1 MKMVKTIGSVGGG
14 FGSNLLTIYE
24 LAAAIEDAQKFLKEV
39 EGSEEKYESLLAEV
53 RERIKLTSSRLTL
66 ISNIKEPSDEDLEQI
81 EQINKLKDYLAYKLD
96 WLLFHGE
103 QMKMPPQSIHQQTQV
118 WE

>member
-1 MKMVKTIGSVGGG
+1 MVKTMGSVGGG

-39 EGSEEKYESLLAEV
+39 DGSQEKYESLLVEV

-103 QMKMPPQSIHQQTQV
+103 QMKMPPQSVHQQTQV

>member
-1 MKMVKTIGSVGGG
+1 MGSVGGG

-39 EGSEEKYESLLAEV
+39 DGSEEKYKSLLAEV
-53 RERIKLTSSRLTL
+53 RERIKLTSYRLTI
-66 ISNIKEPSDEDLEQI
+66 ISNIKEPSDADLEQM
-81 EQINKLKDYLAYKLD
+81 EQINELKDYLAYKLD

-103 QMKMPPQSIHQQTQV
+103 QLKMPPQSVQQQTQV

>member
-1 MKMVKTIGSVGGG
+1 MKMVSAHGAVGNG

-39 EGSEEKYESLLAEV
+39 DGSQENYNSLVKGIEEEIAV
-53 RERIKLTSSRLTL
+53 TSSRLNI
-66 ISNIKEPSDEDLEQI
+66 ISNITDPTEEDLEQI
-81 EQINKLKDYLAYKLD
+81 EAISNIKDYLAYRLE
-96 WLLFHGE
+96 WFLFHGAQLKE
-103 QMKMPPQSIHQQTQV
+103 GMIPHPNKKGF

>member
-1 MKMVKTIGSVGGG
+1 MVKTMGSVGGG

-24 LAAAIEDAQKFLKEV
+24 LAAAVEDAQKFLKEV
-39 EGSEEKYESLLAEV
+39 DGSEEKYKSLLVEV

-66 ISNIKEPSDEDLEQI
+66 ISNITEPTDEDLEQI
-81 EQINKLKDYLAYKLD
+81 EQINDLKDYLAYKLD

-103 QMKMPPQSIHQQTQV
+103 QMKMPPQTMHQQTQI
-118 WE
+118 WEG

>member
-1 MKMVKTIGSVGGG
+1 MVKIHGSVGGG

-24 LAAAIEDAQKFLKEV
+24 LAAAIEDAQQFLKEV
-39 EGSEEKYESLLAEV
+39 GGSQEKYKSILADI
-53 RERIKLTSSRLTL
+53 REQIKLTSSRMTL
-66 ISNIKEPSDEDLEQI
+66 VSNIKDPSDEDLEQI
-81 EQINKLKDYLAYKLD
+81 EVITEVKDYLAYKLE

-103 QMKMPPQSIHQQTQV
+103 QLKIPARTRQQDQI

>member
-1 MKMVKTIGSVGGG
+1 MVKTMGSVGGG

-24 LAAAIEDAQKFLKEV
+24 LAAAVEDAQKFLKEV
-39 EGSEEKYESLLAEV
+39 DGSEEKYESLLVEV
-53 RERIKLTSSRLTL
+53 RERIKVTSSRLTL

-81 EQINKLKDYLAYKLD
+81 EQINELKDYLAYKLD

-103 QMKMPPQSIHQQTQV
+103 QMKMPPQTVHQQNQI
-118 WE
+118 WEG

>member
-1 MKMVKTIGSVGGG
+1 MVKMIGTVGSG
-14 FGSNLLTIYE
+14 FGANLLNIYE

-39 EGSEEKYESLLAEV
+39 DGSEEKYKSLLAEV
-53 RERIKLTSSRLTL
+53 RERIKLTSSRLTI
-66 ISNIKEPSDEDLEQI
+66 ISNIKEPSDADLEQM
-81 EQINKLKDYLAYKLD
+81 EQINELKDYLAYKLD

-103 QMKMPPQSIHQQTQV
+103 QLKMPPQSVQQQTQV

>member
-1 MKMVKTIGSVGGG
+1 MVKTMGSVGGG

-24 LAAAIEDAQKFLKEV
+24 LAAAVEDAQKFLKEV
-39 EGSEEKYESLLAEV
+39 DGSEEKYESLLVEV
-53 RERIKLTSSRLTL
+53 RERIKVTSSRLTL

-81 EQINKLKDYLAYKLD
+81 EQINELKDYLAYKLD

-103 QMKMPPQSIHQQTQV
+103 QMKMAPQTVHQQNQI
-118 WE
+118 WEG

>member
-1 MKMVKTIGSVGGG
+1 MVKTIGSVGGG

-81 EQINKLKDYLAYKLD
+81 EQINELKDYLAYKLD

-103 QMKMPPQSIHQQTQV
+103 QMKMPPQTVHQQNQI
-118 WE
+118 WEG

>member
-1 MKMVKTIGSVGGG
+1 MVKRMGSVGGG

-39 EGSEEKYESLLAEV
+39 EGSEEKYQSLLAEV
-53 RERIKLTSSRLTL
+53 RERIKLTSSRLTI
-66 ISNIKEPSDEDLEQI
+66 ISNIKEPSDADLEQM
-81 EQINKLKDYLAYKLD
+81 EQINELKDYLAYKLD

-103 QMKMPPQSIHQQTQV
+103 QLKMPPQSVQQQTQV

>member
-1 MKMVKTIGSVGGG
+1 MVKRMGSVGGG

-39 EGSEEKYESLLAEV
+39 DGSEEKYKSLLAEV
-53 RERIKLTSSRLTL
+53 RERIKLTSSRLTI
-66 ISNIKEPSDEDLEQI
+66 ISNIKEPSDVDLEQM
-81 EQINKLKDYLAYKLD
+81 EQINELKDYLAYKLD

-103 QMKMPPQSIHQQTQV
+103 QLKMPPQSVQQQTQV

>member
-1 MKMVKTIGSVGGG
+1 MTAYYEGSVGVG
-14 FGSNLLTIYE
+14 FGSNLLNIYE

-39 EGSEEKYESLLAEV
+39 EGSEEKYQSLLAEV
-53 RERIKLTSSRLTL
+53 RERIKLTSSRLTI
-66 ISNIKEPSDEDLEQI
+66 ISNIIEPTDADLELI
-81 EQINKLKDYLAYKLD
+81 EQINEVKDYLAYKLD

-103 QMKMPPQSIHQQTQV
+103 QLKMPPQSVQQQTQV